1 LLTGYEWHGAD
12 DKPRFAAIPAGSAIV
27 IPRLLALIP
36 VGPPG
41 RLLSVPA
48 APSSVFLQAA
58 RRQPTPYTP
67 VWLMRQAGRYLP
79 EYRAMRARF
88 GFLDLCKNPQAAAE
102 VTLQPVER
110 LGVDAA
116 ILFADILLLLEPL
129 GVGLEFAKG
138 EGPVI
143 HRPVRSAAD
152 VARLGPV
159 DVDDAVWFV
168 FETVRIAVRA
178 LGGRVPLIGFAGAP
192 FTVASYL
199 VEGGA
204 SRDYLH
210 TKRLMY
216 EEPDAWHRL
225 MEVLADTTA
234 RYLNGQIAAG
244 AQAVQLFDSWV
255 GALAPEDYRRFVQP
269 HVAALIKALTP
280 DVPLI
285 HFGTGTATLLP
296 HMREAGGDVIGL
308 DWRIELADGWN
319 AVGHDVGIQ
328 GNLDPAILLARPG
341 VIRERARGVLAQ
353 AAGRPGHIFN
363 LGHGV
368 HQSTPVEH
376 VQVLVDTVHE
386 SSARRR

>member
-1 LLTGYEWHGAD
+1 
-12 DKPRFAAIPAGSAIV
+12 
-27 IPRLLALIP
+27 
-36 VGPPG
+36 
-41 RLLSVPA
+41 VPA
-48 APSSVFLQAA
+48 APTSVFLQAA

-88 GFLDLCKNPQAAAE
+88 GFLELCKNPAAAAE
-102 VTLQPVER
+102 VTIQPVER

-129 GVGLEFAKG
+129 GVGLEFARG

-143 HRPVRSAAD
+143 HRPVRTAAD
-152 VARLGPV
+152 VARLAPV
-159 DVDDAVWFV
+159 DVDNAVPFV
-168 FETVRIAVRA
+168 FETVRTVVGA
-178 LGGRVPLIGFAGAP
+178 LAGRVPLIGFAGAP

-216 EEPDAWHRL
+216 GEPEAWDRL
-225 MEVLADTTA
+225 MAILADATA

-255 GALAPEDYRRFVQP
+255 GALAPDDYRRFVQP
-269 HVAALIKALTP
+269 HVATLIKSLTP
-280 DVPLI
+280 GAPVI

-296 HMREAGGDVIGL
+296 LMRQAGGDVIGL
-308 DWRIELADGWN
+308 DWRIELGDGWS
-319 AVGHDVGIQ
+319 AVGPDVGVQ
-328 GNLDPAILLARPG
+328 GNLDPAVLFARPT
-341 VIRERARGVLAQ
+341 VIRDRVRAILAQ
-353 AAGRPGHIFN
+353 AGGRPGHIFN

-368 HQSTPVEH
+368 HQDTPVDH
-376 VQVLVDTVHE
+376 VKVLVDTVHE
-386 SSARRR
+386 LTDRARR